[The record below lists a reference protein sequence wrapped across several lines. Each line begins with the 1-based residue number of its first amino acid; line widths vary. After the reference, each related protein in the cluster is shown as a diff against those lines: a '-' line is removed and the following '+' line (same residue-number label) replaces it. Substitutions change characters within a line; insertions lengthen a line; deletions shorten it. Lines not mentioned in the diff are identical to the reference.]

1 MANWLLKRVGQ
12 ALLTVAVVFHLTFAL
27 VRLMPG
33 NPYDMMM
40 ARMMEQYP
48 SNPDRAARIVELHI
62 NMNPDAPLHIQYLEY
77 MSSILGGSLG
87 YSLSENEPVTSVL
100 AEAVPW
106 TLFYIS
112 TALVVTFTLS
122 LCLGAIMAYYEGT
135 QFDTAMTIFAV
146 FEGSTP
152 YYVVALLLVFVFG
165 YQLEWFPTGA
175 RYPGGAEVGL
185 NPEFVLGAFHHAA
198 LPILSLIVFSFNSG
212 GLTFPFIGF
221 STEWYTVLF
230 ENQGFIDATFRSL
243 QLALVV
249 TAITIVLSTATALAY
264 RYDFWGQRGLLYLLI
279 LGIITP
285 GITYGVGASLFLTE
299 LLGLDTSLWLA
310 TPVHVVW
317 TVPFAVIILLAGF
330 PRNLAENERAAR
342 VMGADRWTR
351 FREIILP
358 QIAPTVLGAAV
369 FAFTLSYNE
378 ATRGLLLVGRDNTLP
393 IAIFAEAAGTRA
405 TPELFALG
413 SVTTIFSTVLLAVGG
428 GIILYA
434 SN

>member
-1 MANWLLKRVGQ
+1 MAIETRTGSSDRNKS
-12 ALLTVAVVFHLTFAL
+12 LLTRLSEAVNVKVALTVFAL
-27 VRLMPG
+27 FMV
-33 NPYDMMM
+33 
-40 ARMMEQYP
+40 
-48 SNPDRAARIVELHI
+48 V
-62 NMNPDAPLHIQYLEY
+62 
-77 MSSILGGSLG
+77 
-87 YSLSENEPVTSVL
+87 
-100 AEAVPW
+100 
-106 TLFYIS
+106 YIY
-112 TALVVTFTLS
+112 A
-122 LCLGAIMAYYEGT
+122 
-135 QFDTAMTIFAV
+135 
-146 FEGSTP
+146 
-152 YYVVALLLVFVFG
+152 
-165 YQLEWFPTGA
+165 
-175 RYPGGAEVGL
+175 
-185 NPEFVLGAFHHAA
+185 
-198 LPILSLIVFSFNSG
+198 PILSLIVFSFNSG

-249 TAITIVLSTATALAY
+249 TAITTVLSTATALAY

>member
-1 MANWLLKRVGQ
+1 MATETRTGSSDRNKS
-12 ALLTVAVVFHLTFAL
+12 LLTRLSEAVNVKVALTAFAL
-27 VRLMPG
+27 FMV
-33 NPYDMMM
+33 
-40 ARMMEQYP
+40 
-48 SNPDRAARIVELHI
+48 V
-62 NMNPDAPLHIQYLEY
+62 
-77 MSSILGGSLG
+77 
-87 YSLSENEPVTSVL
+87 
-100 AEAVPW
+100 
-106 TLFYIS
+106 YIY
-112 TALVVTFTLS
+112 A
-122 LCLGAIMAYYEGT
+122 
-135 QFDTAMTIFAV
+135 
-146 FEGSTP
+146 
-152 YYVVALLLVFVFG
+152 
-165 YQLEWFPTGA
+165 
-175 RYPGGAEVGL
+175 
-185 NPEFVLGAFHHAA
+185 
-198 LPILSLIVFSFNSG
+198 PILSLIVFSFNSG

-230 ENQGFIDATFRSL
+230 ENQGFIDATIRSL

-249 TAITIVLSTATALAY
+249 TAITTVLSTATALAY

-279 LGIITP
+279 IGIITP

-299 LLGLDTSLWLA
+299 LMGLNTGLWLA
-310 TPVHVVW
+310 TPIHVVW

-413 SVTTIFSTVLLAVGG
+413 SVTTIFSTILLAVGG

>member
-1 MANWLLKRVGQ
+1 MATETQAGSSGRNKSVLTRLSEAVNVRV
-12 ALLTVAVVFHLTFAL
+12 ALTV
-27 VRLMPG
+27 
-33 NPYDMMM
+33 
-40 ARMMEQYP
+40 
-48 SNPDRAARIVELHI
+48 
-62 NMNPDAPLHIQYLEY
+62 
-77 MSSILGGSLG
+77 
-87 YSLSENEPVTSVL
+87 
-100 AEAVPW
+100 
-106 TLFYIS
+106 
-112 TALVVTFTLS
+112 
-122 LCLGAIMAYYEGT
+122 
-135 QFDTAMTIFAV
+135 FAV
-146 FEGSTP
+146 FM
-152 YYVVALLLVFVFG
+152 VVYIYA
-165 YQLEWFPTGA
+165 
-175 RYPGGAEVGL
+175 
-185 NPEFVLGAFHHAA
+185 
-198 LPILSLIVFSFNSG
+198 PILSLIVFSFNSG
-212 GLTFPFIGF
+212 GLTFPFVEF

-230 ENQGFIDATFRSL
+230 ENQGFVDATVRSL

-249 TAITIVLSTATALAY
+249 TVVTTVLSTATALAY

-299 LLGLDTSLWLA
+299 LLGLDTGLWLA

-351 FREIILP
+351 FREVILP

-378 ATRGLLLVGRDNTLP
+378 ATRGLLLVGQDNTLP

-413 SVTTIFSTVLLAVGG
+413 GVTTVFSTVLLAVGG
-428 GIILYA
+428 GIILYT